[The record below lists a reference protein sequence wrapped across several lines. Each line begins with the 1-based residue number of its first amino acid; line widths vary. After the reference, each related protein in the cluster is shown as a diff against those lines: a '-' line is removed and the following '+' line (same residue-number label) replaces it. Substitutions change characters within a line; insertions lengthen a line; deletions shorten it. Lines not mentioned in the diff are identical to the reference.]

1 IMAPIKP
8 ELAYPEVRGFAKALA
23 EEVER
28 RIDDQEVAT
37 TTWRVAERRG
47 VFVDFGQNSRDK
59 TIACAYSVRP
69 TPDARVSA
77 PLPWDEVAG
86 ADPAE
91 FAIEA
96 VRERVGSVRGLARL
110 LGRRQACLRPR

>member
-1 IMAPIKP
+1 M
-8 ELAYPEVRGFAKALA
+8 RRFAKALA

-77 PLPWDEVAG
+77 PLRWEEVPDV
-86 ADPAE
+86 DPAA
-91 FAIEA
+91 FT
-96 VRERVGSVRGLARL
+96 VRTMPARIAEVGDATVGMWRRKALLAPRFERLGLEPPSL
-110 LGRRQACLRPR
+110 